1 MIVLTDGSRIL
12 GLGDLGVHGIG
23 IPIGKL
29 DMSVAAAGL
38 NPQRTVFE
46 NSLMQHHVA
55 LPPNAMGKITY
66 IASPGQYSLK
76 YTVLELEFQG
86 VKKQFTMLQVGCLQL
101 SLIWRIN
108 RRFSR
113 TKEELKGLICR
124 LYHSNIP
131 IISSVGR
138 LVHIDFGFILETSPG
153 GNMRFESA
161 HFKLSHEMT
170 QLLDPSGV
178 MKSETW
184 DNFVS
189 ACVQLLRKLQGQE
202 GDIAGE
208 EASMT
213 ANKIFQLFTQII
225 ESLSAIP
232 SPELALRL

>member
-55 LPPNAMGKITY
+55 LPPDAMGKITY

-86 VKKQFTMLQVGCLQL
+86 VKKQFTMLQVGC
-101 SLIWRIN
+101 
-108 RRFSR
+108 
-113 TKEELKGLICR
+113 
-124 LYHSNIP
+124 
-131 IISSVGR
+131 VGR

-213 ANKIFQLFTQII
+213 ANKFFQLFTQII

-232 SPELALRL
+232 SPELALRLYLQCAELGRGILR